1 MGKIVKINN
10 KISKEKIIN
19 KEINILPNK
28 ILVFEDESTVQ
39 AAALITEKKNKYR
52 KKIKQRKFCVSVRPI
67 DAYISKTTIVNPKN
81 CYDRSHLIPNY
92 YIDSDKPEVLIL
104 WDANSNQNRV
114 INSIRRF
121 ELRVE
126 KKIEKNELE
135 FPFYWFTT
143 INRVENNKA
152 QWKSYIFKEEAG
164 IIQEIIIDEEPKT
177 SDVSY
182 VWDEFLNSQRLNYTR
197 KLL

>member
-1 MGKIVKINN
+1 M
-10 KISKEKIIN
+10 
-19 KEINILPNK
+19 
-28 ILVFEDESTVQ
+28 
-39 AAALITEKKNKYR
+39 
-52 KKIKQRKFCVSVRPI
+52 
-67 DAYISKTTIVNPKN
+67 
-81 CYDRSHLIPNY
+81 
-92 YIDSDKPEVLIL
+92 LIL
-104 WDANSNQNRV
+104 WDADSNQNRV

-143 INRVENNKA
+143 INRVDNNKA

-164 IIQEIIIDEEPKT
+164 TIQEIIIDEEPKT

-182 VWDEFLNSQRLNYTR
+182 VWDEFLNSQWLN
-197 KLL
+197 

>member
-1 MGKIVKINN
+1 MILGKIVKINN
-10 KISKEKIIN
+10 KISKEKIIK
-19 KEINILPNK
+19 KEINILQNK
-28 ILVFEDESTVQ
+28 IFVFHDESTVQ
-39 AAALITEKKNKYR
+39 AAALITEKKDKYR

-67 DAYISKTTIVNPKN
+67 DAYIRKTNIVVEKFKN
-81 CYDRSHLIPNY
+81 CYDRSHLIPNC
-92 YIDSDKPEVLIL
+92 YIDNDKPEVLIL
-104 WDANSNQNRV
+104 WDADSNQNRV

-143 INRVENNKA
+143 INRVDNNKA

-164 IIQEIIIDEEPKT
+164 TIQEIIIDEEPKT

-182 VWDEFLNSQRLNYTR
+182 VWDEFLNSQWLN
-197 KLL
+197 